1 MTETDQKAKLYT
13 INQGVL
19 ATFLGGPLGGA
30 IIIAQNYKQFGS
42 PQSAKRAI
50 VVGVLATCALVPIV
64 LILPESTPNAVL
76 PVAYSIAFRLLAER
90 LQGAELKLRIEAGTE
105 RQSWWRTLGVSVV
118 TALCTGLVLFG
129 GLLGITTLF
138 PSL

>member
-1 MTETDQKAKLYT
+1 MTETGQKAKLYT

-19 ATFLGGPLGGA
+19 ATFLGGPVGGA

-76 PVAYSIAFRLLAER
+76 PIGYSIAYRFIAEH
-90 LQGAELKLRIEAGTE
+90 LQGAELKSRIEAGAE
-105 RQSWWRTLGVSVV
+105 RQSWWRSLGISVI
-118 TALCTGLVLFG
+118 ALLCTAVVVFG
-129 GLLGITTLF
+129 GLLALDLLF
-138 PSL
+138 QR